1 MANMVNMENKD
12 EPRYNVIK
20 TVAYS
25 SYSRRGSS
33 IRVTIPPEVKE
44 FLELKERGKL
54 AFVKDEKE
62 NCIIILDA
70 SKIRVSMPS
79 FDEASLGFSVS
90 EELMK
95 KILKKS

>member
-1 MANMVNMENKD
+1 MENMVNMENK
-12 EPRYNVIK
+12 EKARYRVIK

-25 SYSRRGSS
+25 SYNRRGSS
-33 IRVTIPPEVKE
+33 IRVTVPPEIKE
-44 FLELKERGKL
+44 FLGLKEKGKL

-70 SKIRVSMPS
+70 SKIRVAMPD
-79 FDEASLGFSVS
+79 FDEGSLGFSVP
-90 EELMK
+90 EEVAK